1 MLRNQTRNKIL
12 FFHRKARRLKLMKNL
27 IIPIPFLLVCIHKM
41 SSQNPRT
48 LEEIAGKSV
57 DFYEQIKETATI
69 AAIRQSIKKPSLG
82 WLGELIYDTI
92 EDWDQV
98 DDLEDI
104 VHILY
109 AETYDVFKVIAEE
122 IKKGFLDG
130 TYEAAVIPE
139 FLLGNFEDTDWE
151 KIRLDDYFFHFVC
164 RYGYRGYPSYPSHL
178 EYIDLVR
185 GDSALE
191 CDWEK
196 APWEKKICFSH
207 EVMEVYY
214 DLTYQ
219 HLKNRGL
226 EWEAIDEEGE
236 SFAECQG
243 WYVGRIS

>member
-104 VHILY
+104 VYILY
-109 AETYDVFKVIAEE
+109 AET
-122 IKKGFLDG
+122 
-130 TYEAAVIPE
+130 
-139 FLLGNFEDTDWE
+139 
-151 KIRLDDYFFHFVC
+151 
-164 RYGYRGYPSYPSHL
+164 
-178 EYIDLVR
+178 
-185 GDSALE
+185 
-191 CDWEK
+191 
-196 APWEKKICFSH
+196 
-207 EVMEVYY
+207 
-214 DLTYQ
+214 
-219 HLKNRGL
+219 
-226 EWEAIDEEGE
+226 
-236 SFAECQG
+236 
-243 WYVGRIS
+243 